1 MSQDLM
7 SQDHLIP
14 PQPGRRCTRGSTIA
28 LLALAVLSLALST
41 APVLRFAAAQD
52 AVPQSPSPAPA
63 SSPGTPEAVPDA
75 PKSTAPVPGGA
86 DAKPDAA
93 AAARPSTSEAICLL
107 VESAAQAHG
116 LPFEFFARLIWQE
129 SRFQPNAVGPMTRR
143 GQRAEGIAQ
152 FMPGTASERGLFDPF
167 DPVSALPK
175 SAEFLEELHATFGN
189 LGLAAAAYNAGPRRV
204 RDWLE
209 GRSGLPAETRNYV
222 LKITGRSAEEWAAA
236 SRNSGGDK
244 GPVPRT
250 SCRELMALLHTEP
263 SPFISELERRVA
275 QGGGRPWGVE
285 LSAGFSRERVLG
297 IYSMLEKTYRGLLEN
312 RDPLIIEGRL
322 RSRGSGNFYQ
332 VRVGADTRQGAMELC
347 AALHN
352 AGAACLVLR
361 NSHGKVQ
368 PLQGA
373 PAGQAQQPG

>member
-1 MSQDLM
+1 MATAQEAA
-7 SQDHLIP
+7 
-14 PQPGRRCTRGSTIA
+14 PQTVVPVPA
-28 LLALAVLSLALST
+28 
-41 APVLRFAAAQD
+41 AP
-52 AVPQSPSPAPA
+52 PA
-63 SSPGTPEAVPDA
+63 SPEAA
-75 PKSTAPVPGGA
+75 PGAEKTDRAPEPGGT
-86 DAKPDAA
+86 KPGAA

-129 SRFQPNAVGPMTRR
+129 SRFQPNAVGPMTRN
-143 GQRAEGIAQ
+143 GQRAQGIAQ

-175 SAEFLEELHATFGN
+175 SAEFLEELHTSFGN

-209 GRSGLPAETRNYV
+209 GRGGLPAETRNYV
-222 LKITGRSAEEWAAA
+222 MKITGRSADEWAAA
-236 SRNSGGDK
+236 SRSGGGDK

-250 SCRELMALLHTEP
+250 SCRELMAMLHTEP

-275 QGGGRPWGVE
+275 EGGGRPWGVE
-285 LSAGFSRERVLG
+285 LSAGFSRERVLST
-297 IYSMLEKTYRGLLEN
+297 YATLEKTYRSLLEN
-312 RDPLIIEGRL
+312 HDLLIIEGPL
-322 RSRGSGNFYQ
+322 RSRGTGKFYQ
-332 VRVGADTRQGAMELC
+332 VRVGVDTRQGAMDLC
-347 AALHN
+347 SALHK

-368 PLQGA
+368 PL
-373 PAGQAQQPG
+373 

>member
-1 MSQDLM
+1 MSQGRT
-7 SQDHLIP
+7 SQDDLIP
-14 PQPGRRCTRGSTIA
+14 PQPGCRRRTPASTIA

-63 SSPGTPEAVPDA
+63 PSPGTPEAAPDA

-209 GRSGLPAETRNYV
+209 GRGGLPAETRNYV
-222 LKITGRSAEEWAAA
+222 LRITGRSAEEWAAA
-236 SRNSGGDK
+236 SRNGGGDK

-297 IYSMLEKTYRGLLEN
+297 IYSMLEKTYRALLEN

-322 RSRGSGNFYQ
+322 RSRGTGNFYQ

-347 AALHN
+347 TALHN

-361 NSHGKVQ
+361 NSHGNVQ

-373 PAGQAQQPG
+373 PARQAQPG